1 MKITINK
8 HTALADT
15 ITPIIA
21 YQRIREV
28 YAKSILFECATY
40 QDAKNSNS
48 IIVFDELASIDSLD
62 NVATTRVNNTIKN
75 QTNELNFK
83 QSIEQFQAI
92 FEIEKEYQN
101 NSFIGIY
108 GFTGYNSVS
117 KMEDLSFQKHE
128 NNLDIS
134 DFNYGFYR
142 FTLIFHHHTNSIT
155 ILESI
160 PDNDDSKIDIILSL
174 LQKNNTTTFSFETI
188 GEEYCNST
196 NEEFMEMVKKG
207 KEHAQLGDTFQMV
220 LSRQFSQSFIGDD
233 FNVYRTLRSLNPSP
247 YLFYAD
253 FGSFKLIG
261 SSPEAQIVVSNKLAE
276 IHPIA
281 GTFKRTGDEEFD
293 TMETLRLKEDPKEN
307 AEHVMLVDLARNDL
321 SRHCKNVIVKK
332 YKQIQ
337 TFSHVIHLVSLV
349 TGKILDKSSSLD
361 IFSDTFPAGTL
372 SGAPKIKA
380 MNLINQ
386 YEKTDRSFYGGA
398 IGSFSFNGDINHA
411 IIIRSFCSKDNQL
424 HYQAGAG
431 VVINSQPENE
441 LMEVTN
447 KLGALRNAIAQAS
460 QIHLKS
466 FAI

>member
-1 MKITINK
+1 MKITIQT
-8 HTALADT
+8 HTTLADT
-15 ITPIIA
+15 TTPIIA

-48 IIVFDELASIDSLD
+48 IIVFDELASIDST
-62 NVATTRVNNTIKN
+62 NGKVVTRVNDII
-75 QTNELNFK
+75 Q
-83 QSIEQFQAI
+83 Q
-92 FEIEKEYQN
+92 EIESTSYDKNIQ
-101 NSFIGIY
+101 SFLSLIDFNQDPKNKPYLGVY

-117 KMEDLSFQKHE
+117 TMEDVKFSKHA
-128 NNLDIS
+128 NNLNIP
-134 DFNYGFYR
+134 DFHYGFYR
-142 FTLIFHHHTNSIT
+142 FTLVFHHHTNTMT
-155 ILESI
+155 ILECI
-160 PDNDDSKIDIILSL
+160 PKNETSMMKDVMTL
-174 LQKNNTTTFSFETI
+174 LQKNSTTTYSFETI
-188 GEEYCNST
+188 GEETCNST
-196 NEEFMEMVKKG
+196 NEEFLKMVAEG
-207 KEHAQLGDTFQMV
+207 KRHAQIGDTFQLV
-220 LSRQFSQSFIGDD
+220 LSRQFSQTYTGDD

-253 FGSFKLIG
+253 FGSFKLLG
-261 SSPEAQIVVSNKLAE
+261 SSPEAQIVISNEIAE

-281 GTFKRTGDEEFD
+281 GTFKRTGDEKFD
-293 TMETLRLKEDPKEN
+293 AQETKRLREDEKEN

-321 SRHCKNVIVKK
+321 SRHCKNVEVKS

-349 TGKILDKSSSLD
+349 TGEKLSDSSSLAV
-361 IFSDTFPAGTL
+361 FSDTFPAGTL

-441 LMEVTN
+441 LMEVSN
-447 KLGALRNAIAQAS
+447 KLGALRKAIDQATN
-460 QIHLKS
+460 IHKKS
-466 FAI
+466 FAL

>member
-1 MKITINK
+1 MKTTVLT
-8 HTALADT
+8 HTTLADT
-15 ITPIIA
+15 TTPIIA

-28 YAKSILFECATY
+28 HAKSILFECATY
-40 QDAKNSNS
+40 QDSKNSNS
-48 IIVFDELASIDSLD
+48 IIVFDELASIDST
-62 NVATTRVNNTIKN
+62 NGKIITRINNR
-75 QTNELNFK
+75 
-83 QSIEQFQAI
+83 IEQVSDSTSYKDSIQSFMSLI
-92 FEIEKEYQN
+92 DLEEHDKR
-101 NSFIGIY
+101 NSYLGIY

-117 KMEDLSFQKHE
+117 KMEDVIFTKHE
-128 NNLDIS
+128 NNLKIPDYHYS
-134 DFNYGFYR
+134 YYR
-142 FTLIFHHHTNSIT
+142 FTLVFHHHTNTIT
-155 ILESI
+155 IIECIPES
-160 PDNDDSKIDIILSL
+160 DSSKLKEVISL
-174 LQKNNTTTFSFETI
+174 LQKNNTTTYTFETV
-188 GEEYCNST
+188 GEETCNST
-196 NEEFMEMVKKG
+196 NEEFLAMVANG
-207 KEHAQLGDTFQMV
+207 KRHAQLGDTFQLV
-220 LSRQFSQSFIGDD
+220 LSRQFSQTYTGDD

-253 FGSFKLIG
+253 FGSFKLLG
-261 SSPEAQIVVSNKLAE
+261 SSPEAQIVISDNIAE

-281 GTFKRTGDEEFD
+281 GTFKRTGDENFD
-293 TMETLRLKEDPKEN
+293 AKETKRLQADEKEN

-321 SRHCKNVIVKK
+321 SRHCKSVEVKS

-349 TGKILDKSSSLD
+349 TGEKLNESTSLD
-361 IFSDTFPAGTL
+361 IFSNTFPAGTL

-386 YEKTDRSFYGGA
+386 YENTDRSFYGGA

-447 KLGALRNAIAQAS
+447 KLGALRKAIAQAT
-460 QIHLKS
+460 QIHQKS
-466 FAI
+466 FAL